1 MLAKAGAWAVPGRG
15 LGAVCAAPCAVFAL
29 PSRKMPAAEPAP
41 PLPACP
47 NCGQAFERPTPRFCP
62 ACGQETRIQ
71 APTVGEFLQQFSGT
85 YFATEGAFWR
95 TLKLLVLKPGE
106 LTNEYF
112 RGRRKHYVLPLRL
125 FLSVSLVM
133 LLTMRIVA
141 ALDFAQMDDP
151 EVTRALPERPRSVQ
165 LQLGFGEA
173 GLEDGRY
180 YCSNLPAWL
189 CRRIERRLDVDTRSM
204 MLQMQKAS
212 ERVATHAGAAAFVL
226 LPGFA
231 FGLWLLFRGAHRRYT
246 EHLVFA
252 LHLHA
257 FWFLLGALMMLGVEL
272 LAWGCLLLMPAYGAL
287 AMRHVYGG
295 PWLQL
300 LLRGALLG
308 SVHLM
313 LVAGTVAAL
322 ALAALLV

>member
-1 MLAKAGAWAVPGRG
+1 M
-15 LGAVCAAPCAVFAL
+15 
-29 PSRKMPAAEPAP
+29 SDAEPTPTLA
-41 PLPACP
+41 ACP
-47 NCGQAFERPTPRFCP
+47 NCSEAFGGPQPRFCP

-71 APTVGEFLQQFSGT
+71 APTVGEFMQQFSGS

-95 TLKLLVLKPGE
+95 TLRMLVLKPGE
-106 LTNEYF
+106 LTVEYF

-125 FLSVSLVM
+125 FLSVSLVL

-141 ALDFAQMDDP
+141 ALDFAQMEDP
-151 EVTRALPERPRSVQ
+151 EVTGPLPERPRSVQ

-173 GLEDGRY
+173 GLEDGRF
-180 YCSNLPAWL
+180 YCTNLPAWL
-189 CRRIERRLDVDTRSM
+189 CKRLERRLDVDTRSM
-204 MLQMQKAS
+204 LLQAEKAS

-231 FGLWLLFRGAHRRYT
+231 FGLWLLFRSAQRRYT

-257 FWFLLGALMMLGVEL
+257 FWFLLAALMMLGVEL
-272 LAWGCLLLMPAYGAL
+272 LGYACLALMPIYGVA
-287 AMRHVYGG
+287 AMRRVYGG
-295 PWLQL
+295 PWWAL
-300 LLRGALLG
+300 LMRGAVLG
-308 SVHLM
+308 SVHLL
-313 LVAGTVAAL
+313 LVALTVVAL

>member
-1 MLAKAGAWAVPGRG
+1 MSAT
-15 LGAVCAAPCAVFAL
+15 
-29 PSRKMPAAEPAP
+29 EPAP
-41 PLPACP
+41 PLVACP
-47 NCGQAFERPTPRFCP
+47 NCGQGFDGPQPRFCP

-95 TLKLLVLKPGE
+95 TLKLLLLKPGE
-106 LTNEYF
+106 LTAEYF

-141 ALDFAQMDDP
+141 ALDFAQIDDP
-151 EVTRALPERPRSVQ
+151 EVASALPERPRSVQ

-180 YCSNLPAWL
+180 YCTHLPDWL
-189 CRRIERRLDVDTRSM
+189 CRRLQRRLDVDTRSIM
-204 MLQMQKAS
+204 SQMEKAS

-231 FGLWLLFRGAHRRYT
+231 FGLWLLFRSAHRRYT

-257 FWFLLGALMMLGVEL
+257 FWFLLAALMMLGVEL
-272 LAWGCLLLMPAYGAL
+272 LGYACLVLMPVYGVL
-287 AMRHVYGG
+287 AMRRVYGG
-295 PWLQL
+295 PWGAL
-300 LLRGALLG
+300 LLRAAVLG
-308 SVHLM
+308 GVHLL
-313 LVAGTVAAL
+313 LVALTVVAL
-322 ALAALLV
+322 ALAALLI